1 MLEVG
6 GFVRVRILKEF
17 VNPILREFVILVIM
31 MLKVFMIVF
40 EVVFLEVRFKQI
52 YWDPGLELMII
63 TPLQTST
70 GKHLTVLLVVTNIF
84 VSSGNL
90 ILR

>member
-1 MLEVG
+1 LLEVG
-6 GFVRVRILKEF
+6 GFVRVKILNEF

-31 MLKVFMIVF
+31 ILKVFMVVF

-63 TPLQTST
+63 TPLQTSA
-70 GKHLTVLLVVTNIF
+70 GAHFTVLLVVTDIN
-84 VSSGNL
+84 VSAGNL
-90 ILR
+90 ISR